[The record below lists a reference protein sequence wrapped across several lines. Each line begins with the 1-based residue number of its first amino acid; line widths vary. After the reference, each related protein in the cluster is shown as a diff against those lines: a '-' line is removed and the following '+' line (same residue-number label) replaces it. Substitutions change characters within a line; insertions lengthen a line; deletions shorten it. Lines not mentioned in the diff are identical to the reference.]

1 MQPHGLQPPR
11 LLHPW
16 DFPGN
21 STGVGCHCLLP
32 SVRLRRTKWRTG
44 LYFFP
49 KHTWGEGSF
58 LLSSSAIVLQ
68 LLYSKRCYFLY
79 NVFSYYLR
87 SYLLRVYNQ
96 GNTPPESRSAS
107 AFPLRA
113 QVTAFMK
120 ELKNKYKLTA
130 TKDGDLASIFV
141 CLHFFLCKYFEQT
154 CLWFSLQKSRNK
166 LRKRRNGKEN
176 GERSGEATCIKG
188 GRRMR
193 TDNYPKLYLFSS

>member
-1 MQPHGLQPPR
+1 MSNSVRPHGLQPTR

-21 STGVGCHCLLP
+21 SPRLGCHCLLP
-32 SVRLRRTKWRTG
+32 SVGLRRTKWRTG
-44 LYFFP
+44 LYFYP
-49 KHTWGEGSF
+49 KHTRGEGSF
-58 LLSSSAIVLQ
+58 LLSSSAIVLR
-68 LLYSKRCYFLY
+68 LPYSKRCYFLY
-79 NVFSYYLR
+79 NGFSYYLR

-96 GNTPPESRSAS
+96 GKTPSKSRSAS

-141 CLHFFLCKYFEQT
+141 SLLFFLCKYFVQILVFGFL
-154 CLWFSLQKSRNK
+154 C
-166 LRKRRNGKEN
+166 RKAE
-176 GERSGEATCIKG
+176 
-188 GRRMR
+188 
-193 TDNYPKLYLFSS
+193 